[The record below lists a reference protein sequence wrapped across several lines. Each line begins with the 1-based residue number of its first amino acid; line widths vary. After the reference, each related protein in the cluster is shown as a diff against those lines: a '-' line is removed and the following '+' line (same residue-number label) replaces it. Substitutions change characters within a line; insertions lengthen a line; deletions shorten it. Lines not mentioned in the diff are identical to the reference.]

1 MANSKKRL
9 PGNFFTHIFSDSE
22 GKKNISAYLRII
34 LYVSIIV
41 LPGLAVYKILYF
53 SVLYPIDIILLALT
67 LFFIFLLYLTNKGKI
82 KVVSV
87 LLILVTW
94 IALTLMAAYSDGVK
108 DIAVVAY
115 IVIIF
120 LATLLIGARFSL
132 ALTVI
137 SIISVWVMVFIPP
150 KNGFMPAGDIPI
162 IMSVDYTVLF
172 IIVIASIII
181 FERSYEYSYDRIN
194 KELKDR
200 IFAEEKLLKNEISL
214 KEKNEELNRS
224 NTQMLRINEE
234 LLTAKEKAE
243 ESDRLK
249 TAFIQN
255 ISHEIRTPMNG
266 IVGFLNLLQQ
276 PSVGTEKRN
285 EYIEIINSCTLQ
297 LATLVNDLIDI
308 SKIETGA
315 IDLYISEFEVDQLLN
330 DVCDTYSKSAIIKNL
345 ILKPINDIGSV
356 SIKTDHEKV
365 KQILNN
371 LVSNAI
377 KFTEKG
383 SITIKVSENT
393 GNLLM
398 SVTDTGIGIS
408 ESDKMIIF
416 DRFRQAEIGLSRSFG
431 GSGLGLAITKGYV
444 EFLGGEIWVD
454 SKPDIGSV
462 FTVSIP
468 VEFISGKI
476 SSPKVIPG
484 IQLSQNVKILVAED
498 DEINYL
504 YIKELLNLSNVNIVW
519 ARNGSE
525 AVELFKSDPGF
536 DLVLMDLKMPV
547 LNGYDATQKIRFINP
562 DIPVIAVTAFS
573 FKEDIERATLANF
586 SAYVVKPVDKNEL
599 ILKIN
604 SVLKL

>member
-1 MANSKKRL
+1 MAKSKQRL
-9 PGNFFTHIFSDSE
+9 SDNFFTHIFSDSE
-22 GKKNISAYLRII
+22 GKKTISAYLRII

-41 LPGLAVYKILYF
+41 LPGLAVYKILYY
-53 SVLYPIDIILLALT
+53 SVLYPIDIILLALS
-67 LFFIFLLYLTNKGKI
+67 LFFTFLLYLTKKGRI
-82 KVVSV
+82 KAVSV

-108 DIAVVAY
+108 DIAIVAY

-162 IMSVDYTVLF
+162 MMSVDYTVLF

-181 FERSYEYSYDRIN
+181 FERSYQYSYDRIN

-200 IFAEEKLLKNEISL
+200 IIAEEKLFKNEISL

-224 NTQMLRINEE
+224 NLQMLRINEE
-234 LLTAKEKAE
+234 LLKAKEKAE

-266 IVGFLNLLQQ
+266 IVGFLDLLQQ
-276 PSVGTEKRN
+276 PAAGSEKRK
-285 EYIEIINSCTLQ
+285 EYIEIINSCTMQ

-315 IDLYISEFEVDQLLN
+315 IDLHISEFEIDQLLN
-330 DVCDTYSKSAIIKNL
+330 DVSVTYSKSAINKNL
-345 ILKPINDIGSV
+345 VLKVINDIGNV
-356 SIKTDHEKV
+356 SIRTDYEKV

-377 KFTEKG
+377 KFTQKG
-383 SITIKVSENT
+383 SILIKVSGNE
-393 GNLLM
+393 GNLLI
-398 SVTDTGIGIS
+398 SVTDSGIGIS
-408 ESDKMIIF
+408 EPDKIIIF
-416 DRFRQAEIGLSRSFG
+416 DRFRQAEVGLSRSFG
-431 GSGLGLAITKGYV
+431 GSGLGLTITKGYT
-444 EFLGGEIWVD
+444 EFLGGKIWVD
-454 SKPDIGSV
+454 SKPDVGSV

-468 VEFISGKI
+468 VEFLSEKI
-476 SSPKVIPG
+476 SAPKATPG
-484 IQLSQNVKILVAED
+484 IQI
-498 DEINYL
+498 
-504 YIKELLNLSNVNIVW
+504 
-519 ARNGSE
+519 
-525 AVELFKSDPGF
+525 
-536 DLVLMDLKMPV
+536 
-547 LNGYDATQKIRFINP
+547 T
-562 DIPVIAVTAFS
+562 
-573 FKEDIERATLANF
+573 
-586 SAYVVKPVDKNEL
+586 
-599 ILKIN
+599 
-604 SVLKL
+604 